1 MMIRCAVCC
10 AFLLAFTTH
19 AWSAASTPT
28 EKRSK
33 TARKSPHKL
42 PSKTVAKAPRK
53 PLLKAASRAVQRPG
67 ARAQKTVHRT
77 SFTRNVA
84 PAYASSHPLH
94 GKTEVLTCR
103 NGTEDRHARIAV
115 VLVGGKADS
124 FAYYS
129 KWKPRTCSI
138 HLQRDH
144 DSYSRWTDKGNV
156 TNVSFEHGLFLI
168 EHGKGEYRF
177 VFRDVDRNR
186 FCGMDGTINGTL
198 ILRKG
203 SERCELTGIMEEGVP
218 LGQANAQREQPAA
231 QAATPES
238 PRQPAPVRQ
247 AAQPFRSSPQ
257 SVFPSSASE

>member
-1 MMIRCAVCC
+1 MIIRCAVCC

-19 AWSAASTPT
+19 AWSAANAVT
-28 EKRSK
+28 EKTSK
-33 TARKSPHKL
+33 TARKSTHKP
-42 PSKTVAKAPRK
+42 PSNSVAKAGRK
-53 PLLKAASRAVQRPG
+53 LLLKIVVRTAQSPG
-67 ARAQKTVHRT
+67 ARAQKTVHKT
-77 SFTRNVA
+77 SWTRNVA
-84 PAYASSHPLH
+84 PAHAPHAPQ
-94 GKTEVLTCR
+94 GTEILTCR
-103 NGTEDRHARIAV
+103 NGTEDRHARIGV

-138 HLQRDH
+138 HLQRDR

-177 VFRDVDRNR
+177 VFRDIDRNR

-231 QAATPES
+231 ATAIPES

>member
-19 AWSAASTPT
+19 AWSAANAAT
-28 EKRSK
+28 EKTSK
-33 TARKSPHKL
+33 TARKSTHKP
-42 PSKTVAKAPRK
+42 PSNSVAKAGRK
-53 PLLKAASRAVQRPG
+53 LLLKIVVRTAQSPG
-67 ARAQKTVHRT
+67 ARAQKTVHKT
-77 SFTRNVA
+77 SLA
-84 PAYASSHPLH
+84 PAHAPRHALQGES
-94 GKTEVLTCR
+94 EILTCR
-103 NGTEDRHARIAV
+103 NGTEDRHARIGV

-138 HLQRDH
+138 HLQRDR

-177 VFRDVDRNR
+177 VFRDIDRNR

-203 SERCELTGIMEEGVP
+203 SERCELAGIMEEGVP
-218 LGQANAQREQPAA
+218 LGQANTHREQPAA
-231 QAATPES
+231 VAAIPES
-238 PRQPAPVRQ
+238 ARQPAPVRQ
-247 AAQPFRSSPQ
+247 APRPFRSSP